1 MYFLPLR
8 VIRCPVVLFASFSA
22 MLESLVLRFFRFPHA
37 PIPVFHPR
45 FVSISYSRFS
55 GTSKEFHKRK
65 LKFIEKQLIT
75 LIHAKMR
82 HILDTSPCKMTS
94 LETHCSRIFSN
105 FSFAE
110 KVKKCVKIEFLD
122 KTWILKEYKRMSDT
136 SGEAFISVAFVLWWY
151 WHQTSTKAYTV
162 SFKGL
167 KIVLKHK
174 NNCIYSVVSSVIM

>member
-37 PIPVFHPR
+37 PIPVFHPL

-65 LKFIEKQLIT
+65 LKFIEKQLI
-75 LIHAKMR
+75 IHAKWD
-82 HILDTSPCKMTS
+82 ILDTLPCKMTS

-105 FSFAE
+105 SFCRKSKE
-110 KVKKCVKIEFLD
+110 MCQNWIFGQNMDFEGIQKNVRYIGRGFYFRGFCVVMILAPDIDESLHCFLKD
-122 KTWILKEYKRMSDT
+122 WK
-136 SGEAFISVAFVLWWY
+136 
-151 WHQTSTKAYTV
+151 
-162 SFKGL
+162 
-167 KIVLKHK
+167 
-174 NNCIYSVVSSVIM
+174 

>member
-45 FVSISYSRFS
+45 FGISNFSISYSRFS

-75 LIHAKMR
+75 LMQAKMR

-94 LETHCSRIFSN
+94 LETHCSRSRILSN
-105 FSFAE
+105 FFSG

-136 SGEAFISVAFVLWWY
+136 SGEAFISVAFVL
-151 WHQTSTKAYTV
+151 
-162 SFKGL
+162 
-167 KIVLKHK
+167 
-174 NNCIYSVVSSVIM
+174 

>member
-37 PIPVFHPR
+37 PIPVFHPL

-75 LIHAKMR
+75 LMQAKMR
-82 HILDTSPCKMTS
+82 HFLDTLPCKMTS
-94 LETHCSRIFSN
+94 LETHCSRSRILSIFF
-105 FSFAE
+105 FSE

-162 SFKGL
+162 S
-167 KIVLKHK
+167 
-174 NNCIYSVVSSVIM
+174 

>member
-37 PIPVFHPR
+37 PIPVFHPL

-75 LIHAKMR
+75 LMQAKMR
-82 HILDTSPCKMTS
+82 HILDTLPCKITR
-94 LETHCSRIFSN
+94 LETHSQCLKIT
-105 FSFAE
+105 E
-110 KVKKCVKIEFLD
+110 KVAFNYCERSELCLH
-122 KTWILKEYKRMSDT
+122 ILSVQK
-136 SGEAFISVAFVLWWY
+136 FI
-151 WHQTSTKAYTV
+151 
-162 SFKGL
+162 
-167 KIVLKHK
+167 K
-174 NNCIYSVVSSVIM
+174 NAKNGQS

>member
-37 PIPVFHPR
+37 PIPVFHPL

-75 LIHAKMR
+75 LMQAKMR
-82 HILDTSPCKMTS
+82 HILDTLPCKMTS

-136 SGEAFISVAFVLWWY
+136 SGEAFISVAFVL
-151 WHQTSTKAYTV
+151 
-162 SFKGL
+162 
-167 KIVLKHK
+167 
-174 NNCIYSVVSSVIM
+174 